1 MKPPCADSMGSW
13 LLPPPKQ
20 WTGTGGSPPH
30 LGPKPL
36 NPSKTISGFPAK
48 TLTGPDTGRL
58 NEAESPRAEAAR
70 SCPSSPTSLGS
81 LLCPDFWPWGTLPTL
96 TSHFYMG
103 KATPSQLGGPYS
115 PGEAVVQMAELLR
128 VLKRPLAASST
139 CSAISTC
146 CSLGSLASECSSSH
160 LSPGRSREVTM
171 ARRPTLTHLLPT
183 HLLDPGL
190 CVDSTT
196 THRGRSHLA
205 ATSSI

>member
-1 MKPPCADSMGSW
+1 MLTAWGAGSF
-13 LLPPPKQ
+13 LLPSSRQAQGPPPYI
-20 WTGTGGSPPH
+20 GVPSPE
-30 LGPKPL
+30 PL
-36 NPSKTISGFPAK
+36 DPSKTISGFPAK
-48 TLTGPDTGRL
+48 TPTGPDTGRL
-58 NEAESPRAEAAR
+58 DKAECPRAEDAR

-96 TSHFYMG
+96 ASHFHMG

-115 PGEAVVQMAELLR
+115 PGEAVVQIEEPLR
-128 VLKRPLAASST
+128 VLKRPLVASST
-139 CSAISTC
+139 SSAISTC

-196 THRGRSHLA
+196 SHQGRSPLA